1 MVKST
6 VNLWDTIQKELNNL
20 GVDLDQLC
28 GDKLDP
34 KKIKVVCLGSGMR
47 ESLSELGD
55 AIRDKVVMVR
65 VDEETSEELDAWV
78 ETEVVKSRSEAAAL
92 FIREGLKVRAD
103 ELAQLKDALRDVER
117 AKENLRHK
125 ARDVFDGAENA

>member
-1 MVKST
+1 
-6 VNLWDTIQKELNNL
+6 
-20 GVDLDQLC
+20 
-28 GDKLDP
+28 
-34 KKIKVVCLGSGMR
+34 
-47 ESLSELGD
+47 LSELGD

>member
-1 MVKST
+1 MAKT
-6 VNLWDTIQKELNNL
+6 HTNLWDTIRQELKDH
-20 GVDLDQLC
+20 GVDLDKLC
-28 GDKLDP
+28 CEKLDAD
-34 KKIKVVCLGSGMR
+34 KIKVVCMGSGMR

-103 ELAQLKDALRDVER
+103 ELAQLKDALREVER
-117 AKENLRHK
+117 AKESLRDK
-125 ARDVFDGAENA
+125 ARDVFDGAEVG